1 MPCGSW
7 VGVAKCRP
15 TRMNRLMLPC
25 AQVCQRASTKAS
37 AASVAIRAA
46 TAGRSVL
53 DASERDGAPVAASG
67 AAAGRVNSGPSGMT
81 DFATRSAAGG
91 CS

>member
-7 VGVAKCRP
+7 DGVAKCRP

-25 AQVCQRASTKAS
+25 AQVCQRARVKAS

-46 TAGRSVL
+46 TAGRFVL
-53 DASERDGAPVAASG
+53 DASERTAAPVPR
-67 AAAGRVNSGPSGMT
+67 AAAGRPSY
-81 DFATRSAAGG
+81 RPAGRIPG
-91 CS
+91 RPA